1 MIQSRRSKMTSGLA
15 HLIHFELNWDM
26 FKTFLINYGVIINF
40 SKFGGK
46 KYLFMVIRTIRRITV
61 MKLIGMK

>member
-1 MIQSRRSKMTSGLA
+1 MIQSRRSKMDSGLA

-26 FKTFLINYGVIINF
+26 LKTFLIKYGVIRNF
-40 SKFGGK
+40 NKFGGQ

-61 MKLIGMK
+61 MK